1 MGHRLPRPPGILWGL
16 RLRKVRAWG
25 RHSHAPFWA
34 TLSLLVEDS
43 PGDHGTFPG
52 GSDSKDS
59 TCNVGD
65 LGSIPGSG
73 RFPWKGEWQPTPG
86 LLPGESHGQRNLAG
100 YSPWGRRESDTTEGL
115 TLSLMKMYFSRSC
128 GLCPADPGV
137 CLARLPFL
145 QR

>member
-1 MGHRLPRPPGILWGL
+1 M
-16 RLRKVRAWG
+16 RAWG

-73 RFPWKGEWQPTPG
+73 RFPWK
-86 LLPGESHGQRNLAG
+86 SHLA
-100 YSPWGRRESDTTEGL
+100 YSFFCCEKDFQLNYVSIV
-115 TLSLMKMYFSRSC
+115 YFLFYFHHSR
-128 GLCPADPGV
+128 V
-137 CLARLPFL
+137 CIIEDLVLVYVIECSAYVFL
-145 QR
+145 